1 MQLGLLLCDHIDPE
15 FRRAGGDY
23 PDLFFD
29 RIREV
34 MPNARLRVFDAEAG
48 ELPEPETRLDGWIIS
63 GARHDAF
70 GDYPWL
76 ARLKCRVHELLA
88 AGQRVAG
95 VCFGHQLLA
104 LMHGGEVNRAP
115 VGWGIG
121 NHGYRWQ
128 AGGGPDYRLLVS
140 HQDQVLRLPE
150 RARLLAGSA
159 FCPHAAFTLGERVMG
174 VQGHPE
180 FTPDYARFLMERR
193 RHRFDDERYRSAM
206 DSIEQPH
213 HGAEVMG
220 MILAFLRGESPH
232 VPDDTGNPVA

>member
-34 MPNARLRVFDAEAG
+34 MPGARLQVFDAEAG
-48 ELPEPETRLDGWIIS
+48 ELPDPDHRLDGWLIS

-76 ARLKCRVHELLA
+76 ERLKARVHELLA

-95 VCFGHQLLA
+95 ICFGHQLLA

-115 VGWGIG
+115 AGWGIG

-128 AGGGPDYRLLVS
+128 ARGASDYRLLVS

-150 RARLLAGSA
+150 QARLLAGSA
-159 FCPHAAFTLGERVMG
+159 FCPHAAFTLGEQVMG

-193 RHRFDDERYRSAM
+193 RHRFGDEHYHQAM
-206 DSIEQPH
+206 GSVERPH

-232 VPDDTGNPVA
+232 VPDETGNPED

>member
-15 FRRAGGDY
+15 FSRTGGDY
-23 PDLFFD
+23 PDLFSD

-34 MPNARLRVFDAEAG
+34 VPSARLQVFDAEAG
-48 ELPEPETRLDGWIIS
+48 ELPDPGTRLDGWIIS

-76 ARLKCRVHELLA
+76 ERLKARVHELLA
-88 AGQRVAG
+88 AGERVAG

-104 LMHGGEVNRAP
+104 LMHGGEVNRSP

-121 NHGYRWQ
+121 NHGYRWR
-128 AGGGPDYRLLVS
+128 AEGSPGYRLLVS
-140 HQDQVLRLPE
+140 HQDQVLRLPGQ
-150 RARLLAGSA
+150 ARLLAGST
-159 FCPHAAFTLGERVMG
+159 FCPNAAFTLGDRVMG

-180 FTPDYARFLMERR
+180 FTPGYARFLMERR
-193 RHRFDDERYRSAM
+193 RHRFDDERYRQAM
-206 DSIEQPH
+206 DSVEQPH
-213 HGAEVMG
+213 HGPEVMG

-232 VPDDTGNPVA
+232 VPDETGNPAD